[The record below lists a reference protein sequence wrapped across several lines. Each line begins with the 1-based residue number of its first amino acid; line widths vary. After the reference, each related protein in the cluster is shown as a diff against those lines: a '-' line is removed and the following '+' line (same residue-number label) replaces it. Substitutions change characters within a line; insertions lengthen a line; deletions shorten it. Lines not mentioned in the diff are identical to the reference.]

1 MFAKSRRATISSVM
15 SVCPSVRSLVC
26 VSVCLSVWNNS
37 APNQRLL
44 INSDI
49 GVFFEKLTKN
59 SNFFNSDK
67 NNATLHEDLRTFM
80 IISRSIFLKREFSDK
95 ILEEIKTHFLFNNFF
110 SENRAVNETM
120 RKNIV
125 EPDRPQMT
133 I

>member
-110 SENRAVNETM
+110 
-120 RKNIV
+120 RKSC
-125 EPDRPQMT
+125 R
-133 I
+133 